1 MRFRAHDRE
10 TEIELKGY
18 DPYLVDKC
26 EFCGNDWKW
35 KVVYNDDEAY
45 DWICKVTGRGDGL
58 ILCCQECFD
67 KRIKPYCD
75 VSKL

>member
-10 TEIELKGY
+10 TEVKLRHF
-18 DPYLVDKC
+18 DPHFLEKC

-35 KVVYNDDEAY
+35 KVFYNDDEAY
-45 DWICKVTGRGDGL
+45 DWICKVTGRGDGW

-67 KRIKPYCD
+67 KRIKPYFD